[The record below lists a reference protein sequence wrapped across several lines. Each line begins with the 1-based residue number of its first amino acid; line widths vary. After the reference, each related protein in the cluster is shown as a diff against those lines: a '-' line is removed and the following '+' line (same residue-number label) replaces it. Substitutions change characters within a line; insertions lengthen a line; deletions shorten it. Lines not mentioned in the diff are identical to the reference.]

1 VRTNR
6 AKTLSE
12 AVEHSSR
19 VMPMTAA
26 ERIAKRVT
34 DIVCAG
40 IVLLLCWPV
49 ILLLGLLVKLQ
60 DGGPV
65 LHRRRVVGSMGDFDA
80 FKLRSMRVDADQVL
94 TGNPALQREFE
105 RNFKLKDD
113 PRVTPLGRFLRRTSL
128 DELPQLWNVLKGE
141 MSLVGPRMISPAEL
155 AKYGDAAW
163 IFHCVRPGLT
173 GYWQIYGRQDVSYT
187 RRVEMDLYYVQNW
200 SPAMDLAI
208 LLKTPMRVLRGAGA
222 Y

>member
-1 VRTNR
+1 
-6 AKTLSE
+6 
-12 AVEHSSR
+12 
-19 VMPMTAA
+19 MPKTAA
-26 ERIAKRVT
+26 ERVAKRGI
-34 DIVCAG
+34 DIVGAG
-40 IVLLLCWPV
+40 IALLLCWPL
-49 ILLLGLLVKLQ
+49 IALLGLLVKLQ

-65 LHRRRVVGSMGDFDA
+65 LHRRRVVGPKGSFDA

-113 PRVTPLGRFLRRTSL
+113 PRVTPPGRFLRRTSL

-155 AKYGDAAW
+155 VKYGDAAW
-163 IFHCVRPGLT
+163 IFHCVKPGLT
-173 GYWQIYGRQDVSYT
+173 GYWQIYGRQNVSYT

-200 SPAMDLAI
+200 SPAMDLGL